1 MQQFLFDLAFY
12 AKMIATIVIP
22 VIFAITWRE
31 PVRGRV
37 ARLFGDDTAH
47 IEGRLSLNPIH
58 HIDPVGTLLV
68 PMVLLLLSQLAGTSL
83 ILFGWAKQ
91 VPVDFTKLRNPKKD
105 MLWVALAG
113 PLANLLMAFMWML
126 VVIVLERF
134 AVAQTFWFDI
144 ALASVMINMALMVF
158 TLLPIL
164 PLDGGRIVFS
174 LLPHRLAW
182 QYSRLEPYG
191 MIIVLVLLVGGV
203 LRGIVTSA
211 MAWGQAILSWLLVTF
226 T

>member
-12 AKMIATIVIP
+12 AEMAATIVIP
-22 VIFAITWRE
+22 AIFAITWRE

-37 ARLFGDDTAH
+37 ARLLGDNTAH
-47 IEGRLSLNPIH
+47 SEGRLSLNPIRY
-58 HIDPVGTLLV
+58 IDPVGTLLV
-68 PMVLLLLSQLAGTSL
+68 PMVLLLLSQLASSSIL
-83 ILFGWAKQ
+83 IFGWAKP
-91 VPVDFTKLRNPKKD
+91 VPIDFTKLRNPKKD

-113 PLANLLMAFMWML
+113 PLTNLLMAFMWMF
-126 VVIVLERF
+126 VVIVLERLD
-134 AVAQTFWFDI
+134 VAQLFWFHMAI
-144 ALASVMINMALMVF
+144 TGIVINMAMMVF

-191 MIIVLVLLVGGV
+191 MIIVLVLLVSGV
-203 LRGIVTSA
+203 LRVIVAPA
-211 MAWGQAILSWLLVTF
+211 MTWGQAILSWLLVTF